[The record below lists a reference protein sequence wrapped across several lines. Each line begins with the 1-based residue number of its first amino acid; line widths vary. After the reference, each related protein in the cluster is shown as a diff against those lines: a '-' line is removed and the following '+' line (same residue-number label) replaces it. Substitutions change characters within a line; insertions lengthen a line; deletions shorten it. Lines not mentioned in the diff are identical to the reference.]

1 MMQQKLP
8 VDHHNHHNIAQE
20 SQQTNKAL
28 GKRTHPSEFC
38 GPSFQY
44 RKGFYKPKHT
54 FWFMDITD
62 IYILWFMDISIWKYM
77 CVYIYLNIIIYIYIW
92 YIYIYDIYIYIWYM
106 IYIYIYIS
114 YTNIYIYICIYL
126 FIHNQN
132 CSCYVNTLTFTKII
146 LARSWGQW
154 SKSSIACHRWDIWKR
169 WDSSGNLGRK
179 P

>member
-20 SQQTNKAL
+20 SQQTIKAL
-28 GKRTHPSEFC
+28 GKRTHPSEFS

-44 RKGFYKPKHT
+44 RKGFYRPKHT
-54 FWFMDITD
+54 FWFMDISD
-62 IYILWFMDISIWKYM
+62 IYPMIYGYIYM
-77 CVYIYLNIIIYIYIW
+77 KIHVYIYVNIIIYIYI
-92 YIYIYDIYIYIWYM
+92 YIIYHIITYICIYTILCIYY
-106 IYIYIYIS
+106 
-114 YTNIYIYICIYL
+114 NIYIYVY
-126 FIHNQN
+126 IHKHN
-132 CSCYVNTLTFTKII
+132 CSCYVITLTFTKII

-154 SKSSIACHRWDIWKR
+154 SKSSTACHRWDIWKR